1 MLLSPYISTLSFLP
15 SPYVHKFVLY
25 VCVSIAALQINSS
38 VPSF

>member
-15 SPYVHKFVLY
+15 SPHIHKFVLY
-25 VCVSIAALQINSS
+25 ACLSIASLQINSS